1 MNKTLK
7 KTLSIIL
14 TILMVVTTVPFAF
27 ASETDAHIHSVS
39 TICSATGGEQI
50 TFAALTNE
58 ILAESSFKLFA
69 GNYYLA
75 EDIYV
80 TDTSGAVDIR
90 GDVNLCYNGYR
101 IIGNMK
107 DEKGV
112 SDPAL
117 SVNPNRK
124 LSLCDC
130 KGTGGVS
137 RREDNGDTG
146 ILAYNNAELNMYGGK
161 IFTDTNLL
169 GVGIALNKDVVFN
182 MYGGEITAVIRGIEG
197 GGTLNL
203 YAGTITAEKP
213 LLLQSY
219 TVVNNHGVTL
229 IDTDGD
235 CDHLCHKSGFMGFLW
250 MIVQFISKLFKLNPV
265 CECGVAHY

>member
-1 MNKTLK
+1 MK
-7 KTLSIIL
+7 KFLSIIL
-14 TILMVVTTVPFAF
+14 AILMIATSVPFAF
-27 ASETDAHIHSVS
+27 AAETDAHIHSVS

-50 TFAALTNE
+50 TFTALTNE
-58 ILAESSFKLFA
+58 ILRGKSFKLVA

-80 TDTSGAVDIR
+80 TDTFGAVYIG
-90 GDVNLCYNGYR
+90 GDVTLCYNGYK

-107 DEKGV
+107 DEKSV

-117 SVNPNRK
+117 SVGTNRK

-130 KGTGGVS
+130 KGTGGIS
-137 RREDNGDTG
+137 RTEDKGDTG
-146 ILAYNNAELNMYGGK
+146 ILAYGNAEINMYSGK
-161 IFTDTNLL
+161 IVADANKL
-169 GVGIALNKDVVFN
+169 GIGISLNKAVVFN
-182 MYGGEITAVIRGIEG
+182 MYGGEITAVIRGIDG

-213 LLLQSY
+213 LFAQSY

-235 CDHLCHKSGFMGFLW
+235 CDHLCHKTGFANFIW
-250 MIVQFISKLFKLNPV
+250 KIVQLLWKLFKLNPV